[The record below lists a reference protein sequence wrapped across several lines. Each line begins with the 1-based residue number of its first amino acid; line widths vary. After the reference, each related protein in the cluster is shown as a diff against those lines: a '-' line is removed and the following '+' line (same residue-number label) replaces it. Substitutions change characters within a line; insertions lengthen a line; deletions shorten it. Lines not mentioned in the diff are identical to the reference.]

1 MAALRWFL
9 FSIVAF
15 GGGAVGAFVM
25 HPPEVGVPA
34 ATAASLRGHLSEIQR
49 LAAAGQCDRLR
60 SELRD
65 SQEAVDRASS
75 KVSATV
81 ETQLRNA
88 FDKVDRQA
96 RTTCSDAIANRNP
109 VPTPKPTPEPSTPS
123 EPDPTTPNPGGDEA
137 GGPDP
142 GSGEGTTPSGG
153 GSGGTTPSGGGGTTL
168 SPNGVGTRVRDRIED
183 LRSELTR

>member
-15 GGGAVGAFVM
+15 GGGAVGAFVL
-25 HPPEVGVPA
+25 HPPELGVPA

-49 LAAAGQCDRLR
+49 LATAGQCDRLR
-60 SELRD
+60 TELRA
-65 SQEAVDRASS
+65 SQEAVDRAAT

-81 ETQLRNA
+81 ETQLRDA
-88 FDKVDRQA
+88 FDKVDRQS
-96 RTTCSDAIANRNP
+96 RTTCSEVIAGRDP
-109 VPTPKPTPEPSTPS
+109 APAPTPTPKPSTPS

-142 GSGEGTTPSGG
+142 GSGEGTTPPG
-153 GSGGTTPSGGGGTTL
+153 GSPGGTTPSGGGGGTNL
-168 SPNGVGTRVRDRIED
+168 SPNGLGRVRDRIEE
-183 LRSELTR
+183 LRSEVTR